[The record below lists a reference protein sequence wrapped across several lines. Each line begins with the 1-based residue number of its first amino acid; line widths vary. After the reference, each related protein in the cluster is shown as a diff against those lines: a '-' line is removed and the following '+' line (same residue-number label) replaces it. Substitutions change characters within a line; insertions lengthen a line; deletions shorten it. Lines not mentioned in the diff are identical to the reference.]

1 MSAVYVPRF
10 IISEPGICSA
20 RTRYACWQDRCE
32 SQVVPRFVIAVMS
45 LPELFPGAP
54 EALTGDPMDLLNFHR
69 RASAK
74 FRTLSNVCGVRTT
87 IYYLRAWHLF
97 CSNRIRSEERRVG
110 KECR

>member
-20 RTRYACWQDRCE
+20 RTRYTCWQDRCA

-69 RASAK
+69 RASAE
-74 FRTLSNVCGVRTT
+74 FRTHSMSTVYVR
-87 IYYLRAWHLF
+87 
-97 CSNRIRSEERRVG
+97 RSIVPLQILYPSLAPVL
-110 KECR
+110 